1 MFGSCLPLLSWKLIM
16 ELDYNLKFKRKF
28 NTRFI
33 FTEKYRKK
41 SVDLLW
47 SLITLEI
54 ILFFIF
60 WGYNHEKCRSS
71 TWNFRKLRE
80 KLFGFISYETNF
92 LYFLAVNSE
101 IIAEVIMKLICM
113 RRSIS
118 LKISEQ
124 IVDRFFVLLLL
135 HVHVPLKY
143 M

>member
-1 MFGSCLPLLSWKLIM
+1 M
-16 ELDYNLKFKRKF
+16 KFKKKF
-28 NTRFI
+28 NTKFI

-80 KLFGFISYETNF
+80 KLFGFISYETKF

-101 IIAEVIMKLICM
+101 IIAEVIMKLMHEKIYFLEDFRTNC
-113 RRSIS
+113 RPFFCVITITCTCTLEIYVIFSNFSI
-118 LKISEQ
+118 IQ
-124 IVDRFFVLLLL
+124 LLNI
-135 HVHVPLKY
+135 
-143 M
+143 